1 MKTRLVISLVALMVG
16 GAAWAQDQSGTT
28 SGTTSGTNATG
39 ATTRDRATSA
49 NPDRQ
54 PRSGIKT
61 PHNRDKSQEERDVI
75 TDPRDTTNSST
86 SANTNP
92 ARDADMT
99 GTTVGTEMRGSSG
112 TSGSTG
118 GSKPPVTGTSRDR
131 GMDSTGA
138 ATGTSGTDKK
148 PTVPPVR

>member
-1 MKTRLVISLVALMVG
+1 MKTRLAISLVALMAA
-16 GAAWAQDQSGTT
+16 GAAWAQSQGS
-28 SGTTSGTNATG
+28 NAAPNASG
-39 ATTRDRATSA
+39 ATTRERATSA

-54 PRSGIKT
+54 PRSGIKARQ
-61 PHNRDKSQEERDVI
+61 NRDKSQEERDVI

-99 GTTVGTEMRGSSG
+99 GTTGGTDMRGSSG

-118 GSKPPVTGTSRDR
+118 GSNPPVTGTSPKR

-138 ATGTSGTDKK
+138 ATGTSSTDKK
-148 PTVPPVR
+148 PTVPPAR

>member
-1 MKTRLVISLVALMVG
+1 MKTKLAISLVALMVG
-16 GAAWAQDQSGTT
+16 GAAWAQSQSGNAT
-28 SGTTSGTNATG
+28 SGNSGTNATG
-39 ATTRDRATSA
+39 TNTRDGAVLA

-54 PRSGIKT
+54 PRSGIK
-61 PHNRDKSQEERDVI
+61 PPQNRDKSQEERDVI

-99 GTTVGTEMRGSSG
+99 GTTGTEMRGSSG

-118 GSKPPVTGTSRDR
+118 SSNPPVTGTSGNR

-138 ATGTSGTDKK
+138 ATGTSTTDKK